1 MKKLVYSLIA
11 SLCLVGCSEDWNEIP
26 QNSLA
31 QQGSV
36 KTLTATVG
44 ETQSRTSLGNGGA
57 VLWSA
62 ADAIALTDGT
72 TWAEY
77 TLAEG
82 AGKAFATFQ
91 ATEEAVPDAETYY
104 AYYPAE
110 HVTAV
115 SGNEFT
121 VTLPATQTYTTGSF
135 APDALPMM
143 AVSTSTDFD
152 FKHVCGLLK
161 LTLTNGG
168 NDALSISKIIV
179 SADQAMSGTATVTCA
194 DGDVAT
200 LTEGGGVTVTFAQP
214 LALATGASEVVY
226 VALPVQEYT
235 NAKISVITAD
245 DKYST
250 FNAGSEGFAIER
262 AKFSNVELSLSP
274 AEIAQSALPEM
285 VASEFTTDLQ
295 TAVSAAIG
303 SNDLSGVQH
312 IVFKPNSVT
321 GRASAEYTIVYDEA
335 TGTATI
341 QFAAPMAKLTNAH
354 CMFSN
359 MRALVSV
366 DLSSLDTSEVTDMS
380 WMFWYCSSLESL
392 DLSSFD
398 TGKVTDMSNMFF
410 SCSALTSLDLS
421 SFDTSKVTSMSAMFY
436 ECSSLTSLDLSSFD
450 TSKVTDMSHMF
461 NFCQSLT
468 SVNLSSFDTSKVTS
482 MEVMFGACSS
492 LASLDL
498 SSFDTSKVT
507 NMSYMF
513 SASSSLT
520 SLDLS
525 NFDTSNVKNMKNM
538 FSECSGL
545 TSLDLSSFDTSKVTD
560 MSYMFDSCP
569 LASLDLSNFDTSNVT
584 KMSGMFYGSLLASLD
599 LSHFDTGNV
608 TNMSYMFRECS
619 ALTSLDLSNF
629 DTSKV
634 TTISSMFKG
643 CSALK
648 SLDLNSF
655 STNALTN
662 YSDAFANV
670 PTDCEITI
678 SSALKEKVS
687 GQLSSHTNVTEQ

>member
-44 ETQSRTSLGNGGA
+44 ETESRTSLGADGNT

-62 ADAIALTDGT
+62 TDAIALTDGT

-77 TLAEG
+77 TLTDG
-82 AGKAFATFQ
+82 AGEASATFQ
-91 ATEEAVPDAETYY
+91 ATDATVPEAGTYY

-110 HVTAV
+110 NVTAV
-115 SGNEFT
+115 SGGTFT
-121 VTLPATQTYTTGSF
+121 VTLPATQTYTAGSF
-135 APDALPMM
+135 APDALPMV
-143 AVSTSTDFD
+143 AVSTSTSFE

-161 LTLTNGG
+161 LTLTNGSSTE
-168 NDALSISKIIV
+168 ALSLSKIIV
-179 SADQAMSGTATVTCA
+179 SAEEPMSGTATVTCEDDA
-194 DGDVAT
+194 VAT
-200 LTEGGGVTVTFAQP
+200 LTEGGAVTVAFSEP
-214 LALATGASEVVY
+214 LSLLAGASEVVY
-226 VALPVQEYT
+226 VALPVKETYT

-245 DKYST
+245 DKYRT
-250 FNAGSEGFAIER
+250 FSAGNNGFAIER
-262 AKFSNVELSLSP
+262 AKFSNVNLSLNP
-274 AEIAQSALPEM
+274 EEIAQSALPE
-285 VASEFTTDLQ
+285 VAATEFTAELQ
-295 TAVSAAIG
+295 TAIGNSNVSA
-303 SNDLSGVQH
+303 VQH
-312 IVFKPNSVT
+312 IVFQPNTVT
-321 GRASAEYTIVYDEA
+321 ARSSADFTIVYDEA
-335 TGTATI
+335 TGTATV
-341 QFAAPMAKLTNAH
+341 QFEAPLVKLTSAQA
-354 CMFSN
+354 MFQN
-359 MRALVSV
+359 MSSLKSL
-366 DLSSLDTSEVTDMS
+366 DLSSMDTGEVTDMS
-380 WMFWYCSSLESL
+380 RMFWYCSSLESL

-398 TGKVTDMSNMFF
+398 TGKVTDMSAMFF

-436 ECSSLTSLDLSSFD
+436 ECSSLTSLDLSSFS
-450 TSKVTDMSHMF
+450 TSNVTDMSHMF

-468 SVNLSSFDTSKVTS
+468 SVNLSSFDTSNVTS

-513 SASSSLT
+513 SASSS
-520 SLDLS
+520 
-525 NFDTSNVKNMKNM
+525 
-538 FSECSGL
+538 
-545 TSLDLSSFDTSKVTD
+545 
-560 MSYMFDSCP
+560 
-569 LASLDLSNFDTSNVT
+569 
-584 KMSGMFYGSLLASLD
+584 
-599 LSHFDTGNV
+599 
-608 TNMSYMFRECS
+608 
-619 ALTSLDLSNF
+619 LTSLDLSNF